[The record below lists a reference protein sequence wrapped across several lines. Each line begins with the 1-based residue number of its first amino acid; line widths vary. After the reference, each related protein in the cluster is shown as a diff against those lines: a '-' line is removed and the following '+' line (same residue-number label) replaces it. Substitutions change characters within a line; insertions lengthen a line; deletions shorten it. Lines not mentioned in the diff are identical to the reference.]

1 MREIEFGTKTLCEGI
16 TALGNAYAFVY
27 LIQSGN
33 EKGLIDTGTAFWGLQ
48 IAGFFRSKGID
59 SLNYVMFTH
68 SHYDH
73 IGGMPVV
80 QKSVEVEKRVAH
92 AGFERVFSS
101 RRALSLIENL
111 NRKELELLGV
121 DYDYHFEPFPIDE
134 KAEEG
139 KVIRV
144 GDMEVR
150 ILETPGHTRDSV
162 SYYVSEC
169 GLAVVGEA
177 VGVPNADYSYIL
189 PQFLADVEL
198 YLSSFDK
205 IASLDI
211 EILGLPHERIIEGRD
226 EVREYLRRSRQYTI
240 EFIEDIR
247 TALEK
252 FDTMEEV
259 MEYLVDKYYRGRKIR
274 QPIYAFKENLKAQ
287 IRAVKR
293 LMEEGKTLN

>member
-1 MREIEFGTKTLCEGI
+1 MREIEFGVEPLCEGI
-16 TALGNAYAFVY
+16 KALGNAYAFVY
-27 LIQSGN
+27 LMEPEG
-33 EKGLIDTGTAFWGLQ
+33 ERALIDTGTAFWGLQ
-48 IAGFFRSKGID
+48 ISGFLQLEGIE

-73 IGGMPVV
+73 IGGMPIV
-80 QKSVEVEKRVAH
+80 QKSVRVERRVAH

-101 RRALSLIENL
+101 RRALALIENL
-111 NRKELELLGV
+111 NRKELELIGV
-121 DYDYHFEPFPIDE
+121 DYDYHFEPFPVDE

-162 SYYVSEC
+162 SYYIAGC

-198 YLSSFDK
+198 YLSSFDE

-211 EILGLPHERIIEGRD
+211 EILGLPHERIIRGRN
-226 EVREYLRRSRQYTI
+226 EVRDFLRRSRQYTI
-240 EFIEDIR
+240 EFIEDIKQ
-247 TALEK
+247 ALEK
-252 FDTMEEV
+252 FDTLEKV
-259 MEYLVDKYYRGRKIR
+259 MEYMVDKYYRGKKIR
-274 QPIYAFKENLKAQ
+274 QPIYAFRENLKAQ

-293 LMEEGKTLN
+293 LIEKEK

>member
-1 MREIEFGTKTLCEGI
+1 MREIEFGTKPLCKGI

-27 LIQSGN
+27 FLESEG
-33 EKGLIDTGTAFWGLQ
+33 ERALIDTGTAFWGLQ
-48 IAGFFRSKGID
+48 ISSFFRSKGIE
-59 SLNYVMFTH
+59 SFNYTMFTH

-73 IGGMPVV
+73 IGGMPIL
-80 QKSVEVEKRVAH
+80 QRSIEVETRVAH
-92 AGFERVFSS
+92 PGFERVFSS
-101 RRALSLIENL
+101 KRALSLIENL

-121 DYDYHFEPFPIDE
+121 DYDYRFEPFPIDE
-134 KAEEG
+134 KAEEE
-139 KVIRV
+139 KVV
-144 GDMEVR
+144 QLGDIQVQ

-162 SYYVSEC
+162 SYYVPKC

-226 EVREYLRRSRQYTI
+226 EVKAYLQRSRQYTL

-247 TALEK
+247 RALEK
-252 FDTMEEV
+252 FDTLDEV
-259 MEYLVDKYYRGRKIR
+259 IEYMVKKYYEGRKIR
-274 QPIYAFKENLKAQ
+274 QPIYAFRENLKAQ

-293 LMEEGKTLN
+293 LMMSD